1 MAEVNVKVSVICEGF
16 SWTSTEGNRYRLYV
30 NSDLLAER
38 AWVYD
43 AKTTYIEEDIWVN
56 VELESINTVKIVPL
70 LAENSKAEF
79 YLRYL
84 KINDVRVEN
93 VKGTNHELLF
103 QVR

>member
-16 SWTSTEGNRYRLYV
+16 SWTYNEGNRYRLYV
-30 NSDLLAER
+30 NSDLLTER
-38 AWVYD
+38 AWAYD
-43 AKTTYIEEDIWVN
+43 PKTTYVEEDIWIN
-56 VELESINTVKIVPL
+56 VAENTINTVKIVPL
-70 LAENSKAEF
+70 LAKDSKAEF

>member
-1 MAEVNVKVSVICEGF
+1 MAAVNVKVSVICEGF
-16 SWTSTEGNRYRLYV
+16 SWTHTEGNRYRLYV
-30 NSDLLAER
+30 NSDLLTER
-38 AWVYD
+38 AWAYD
-43 AKTTYIEEDIWVN
+43 PRTTYIEEDIWVN
-56 VELESINTVKIVPL
+56 VAENTINTVKIVPL
-70 LAENSKAEF
+70 MSKDSQAEF

>member
-1 MAEVNVKVSVICEGF
+1 MVEVNVKVSVICEGF

-30 NSDLLAER
+30 NADILTER

-56 VELESINTVKIVPL
+56 VKPGSINTVKIVPL
-70 LAENSKAEF
+70 LAENSKATF
-79 YLRYL
+79 FLRYL